1 MTGPACTVWRCGRPR
16 MSMRNRYCLAHHR
29 IFTAAVAGGDPD
41 PHATVAN
48 AVLKPP
54 GRPKTMRK
62 TCARYGCRKPA
73 IARDLCDAHYRAQL
87 RAEAKA
93 DAE

>member
-1 MTGPACTVWRCGRPR
+1 

-29 IFTAAVAGGDPD
+29 IFTAAVAAGDPD

-48 AVLKPP
+48 AVLKPR
-54 GRPKTMRK
+54 GRPKTQRK

-73 IARDLCDAHYRAQL
+73 IARDLCDAHYRAEL